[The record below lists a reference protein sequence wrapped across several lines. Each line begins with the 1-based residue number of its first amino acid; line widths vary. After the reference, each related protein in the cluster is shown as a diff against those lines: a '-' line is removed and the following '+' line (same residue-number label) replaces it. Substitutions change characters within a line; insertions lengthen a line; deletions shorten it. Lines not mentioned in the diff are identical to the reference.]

1 MYKTLI
7 IGGASGIGSVI
18 KTKLIDRGDQV
29 YTASRRGPSTETH
42 FSCKLPNP
50 LGIDRSQH
58 YNHIIFTHRY
68 RGKSWSDEFDV
79 TVKAV
84 ADVIDF
90 LKDAIVPGGSIVILG
105 SNASSVVFA
114 EQEAAYH
121 ATRAA
126 LNSLMRY
133 YAVRLGPLDIRCN
146 AVIPG
151 TLVKPENKSFYTEDN
166 AIRRMI
172 ERITPLGHMGSADD
186 IANAVEFL
194 CSDKS
199 SFISGQSI
207 LVDGGLSVA
216 SQESVGRAMLNNP
229 I

>member
-18 KTKLIDRGDQV
+18 KTKMIERGDKV
-29 YTASRRGPSTETH
+29 YTASRRGPSTATH

-50 LGIDRSQH
+50 LGIDRVQQ
-58 YNHIIFTHRY
+58 YNHVIFTHRY
-68 RGKSWSDEFDV
+68 RGASWSDEFDV

-84 ADVIDF
+84 VDVIDF
-90 LKDAIVPGGSIVILG
+90 LKDSIVPGGSIVILG
-105 SNASSVVFA
+105 SNAGSFVYA
-114 EQEAAYH
+114 EQEASYH

-133 YAVRLGPLDIRCN
+133 YAARLGPLRIRCN
-146 AVIPG
+146 AVIPA
-151 TLVKPENKSFYTEDN
+151 TLVKPENQSFYTEDN

-172 ERITPLGHMGSADD
+172 ERITPLGRMGTAED
-186 IANAVEFL
+186 IANAVDFL

-207 LVDGGLSVA
+207 VVDGGLSVA
-216 SQESVGRAMLNNP
+216 SQESIGRAMLINP

>member
-18 KTKLIDRGDQV
+18 KTKMIERGDQV
-29 YTASRRGPSTETH
+29 YTASRRGPSTATH
-42 FSCKLPNP
+42 FRCNLPSP
-50 LGIDRSQH
+50 SGIDRSHH
-58 YNHIIFTHRY
+58 YNHVIFTHRY
-68 RGKSWSDEFDV
+68 RGESWSDEFDV

-90 LKDAIVPGGSIVILG
+90 LKNAIAPGGSIVILG
-105 SNASSVVFA
+105 SNAGSFVFA

-126 LNSLMRY
+126 LNSLTKF
-133 YAVRLGPLDIRCN
+133 YAARLGPLNIRCN
-146 AVIPG
+146 AVIPA
-151 TLVKPENKSFYTEDN
+151 TLVKPENQSFYTEDN
-166 AIRRMI
+166 SIRRMI
-172 ERITPLGHMGSADD
+172 ERITPLGRMGSAED
-186 IANAVEFL
+186 IANAVDFL
-194 CSDKS
+194 SSDKS

-207 LVDGGLSVA
+207 LVDGGLSVV
-216 SQESVGRAMLNNP
+216 SQESIGRAMLGNP